1 MYFDAVLD
9 DEHNVLFNGTP
20 KETADWLRQKMTEED
35 CSGWLVSMG
44 VSLRN
49 VTVNTYLK
57 A

>member
-9 DEHNVLFNGTP
+9 DEYNVLFNGTP
-20 KETADWLRQKMTEED
+20 KDTARWLRAELEDQD
-35 CSGWLVSMG
+35 CSGWMVMLG

-49 VTVNTYLK
+49 VTVSDYLK